1 MDLQHLIKFLGK
13 IIEMTK
19 INICSRSQVQ
29 MLLPSED
36 SILISITDP
45 GKVHPRISKGWRFL
59 RLKFHDLDQAR
70 NEEDRLISKKDATLI
85 LEFIKVTIP
94 KEIIINCEAGIS
106 RSGGVAVALEEILNG
121 DRKAFKKYPNHNRL
135 VTTTILRVWQE
146 RLGED

>member
-1 MDLQHLIKFLGK
+1 
-13 IIEMTK
+13 MTK
-19 INICSRSQVQ
+19 ISICSRNQVQ

-45 GKVHPRISKGWRFL
+45 ERVHPKISEGWRFL

-70 NEEDRLISKKDATLI
+70 NEKDILISRKEATLI
-85 LEFIKVTIP
+85 LEFIKMTKP
-94 KEIIINCEAGIS
+94 KKIIINCEAGIS

-146 RLGED
+146 RVEED